1 VTNVTVL
8 LCCLK
13 RCRFSLP
20 LLCFASIVQPAFAA
34 TCESLSGLRLPDTA
48 ITSAQTVAA
57 GAFAPSGATFDPDG
71 AATVYKGM
79 PAFCRVTAEIKPDS
93 DSNIKV
99 EVWMPVS
106 GWNGKYRGQ
115 GNGGFAGTINYQGMA
130 SAVTQGYATAST
142 DTGHP
147 GSPVDSGWALGHP
160 EKIVDF
166 GYRAI
171 HEMTVKAKAIIQNF
185 YGEAPK
191 RSYFAA
197 CSNGGRQA
205 LMEAQRFP
213 QDYDGLIAGAPANY
227 WTHIFAT
234 FIWDV
239 QALQSEPGS
248 YIPEAKI
255 PAISA
260 AVLAACDA
268 NDGVKDG
275 LLNDPRQC
283 RFDPAVLVC
292 KQAEDNSCLTEKQV
306 TALTKIYSGPRD
318 QRGKQIYPA
327 FEPGGEQGPGGWDTW
342 IFGPAPGKDLQ
353 TFFASGFFGN
363 MVAGDA
369 KLDVKTVNLAGAL
382 KQADEKQGHTFNAID
397 PNLKPFASRGGKLII
412 YHGWSDAALPPV
424 GTIDYYN
431 QVQHALGRKLAGKS
445 ARLYMAPGMQHCTG
459 GPGADSFGQFGTAST
474 AGDPEHDIYAALE
487 QWVEK
492 GIAPERIIAKKYVK
506 EFEPGSG
513 VKLSRPLCPYPQF
526 ARYKGS
532 GDINDAASF
541 ECAAAK

>member
-1 VTNVTVL
+1 MTTF

-13 RCRFSLP
+13 RCRFALA
-20 LLCFASIVQPAFAA
+20 LLCLISIVQPAFAA
-34 TCESLSGLRLPDTA
+34 SCESLSGLQLADTA
-48 ITSAQTVAA
+48 ITSAQTVPA
-57 GAFAPSGATFDPDG
+57 GAFAPTGANFDPDE
-71 AATVYKGM
+71 AAPNFKNL
-79 PAFCRVTAEIKPDS
+79 PAFCRVTAEIKPAS

-115 GNGGFAGTINYQGMA
+115 GNGGFAGGINYQGMA
-130 SAVTQGYATAST
+130 SAVTRGYATAST
-142 DTGHP
+142 DTGHS
-147 GSPVDSGWALGHP
+147 GTPVDASWALGHP
-160 EKIVDF
+160 DKIVDF

-185 YGEAPK
+185 YGGAPK

-213 QDYDGLIAGAPANY
+213 EDYDGLIAGAPANY

-239 QALQSEPGS
+239 QALQSDPDS
-248 YIPEAKI
+248 YIPAAKI
-255 PAISA
+255 PALSA

-268 NDGVKDG
+268 KDG
-275 LLNDPRQC
+275 LKDGLVNDPRQC
-283 RFDPAVLVC
+283 RFDPAALLC
-292 KQAEDNSCLTEKQV
+292 KQAEDNSCLTEKQAA
-306 TALTKIYSGPRD
+306 ALSKIYSGPRD
-318 QRGKQIYPA
+318 TRGKQIYPA
-327 FEPGGEQGPGGWDTW
+327 FEPGGEEGMGGWGLW
-342 IFGPAPGKDLQ
+342 ILGPAPGKDLQ
-353 TFFASGFFGN
+353 TFFANGFFGN
-363 MVAGDA
+363 MVAEDE
-369 KLDVKTVNLAGAL
+369 KLDVKTVNLADAL
-382 KQADEKQGHTFNAID
+382 KQADEKQGRTFNAID

-431 QVQHALGRKLAGKS
+431 QVQRALGRKLAGKS
-445 ARLYMAPGMQHCTG
+445 VRLYMAPGMQHCIG
-459 GPGADSFGQFGTAST
+459 GPGPDSFGQFGTAST

-492 GIAPERIIAKKYVK
+492 GTAPEKIIATKYVRD
-506 EFEPGSG
+506 FEPESG
-513 VKLSRPLCPYPQF
+513 VKMSRPLCPYPQI

-532 GDINDAASF
+532 GDMSDAAKF